1 MCFLCTNGLAVP
13 QLPKQPD
20 RSLDKTKARLAFL
33 QAESFQLCLLWAPDF
48 HEPVDRLHLRKGFKH
63 SCWWMFQS
71 FCHQLFN
78 DASLSVHTEPA
89 PTFRNYWI
97 VWFKL
102 FCSSVWSGKVWKWIT
117 SPIEEGN
124 LNMCRL
130 FLNIIILVC
139 HLMIHV
145 ESWRQK
151 APPGLVLVNRQG
163 SVMSPSVHVHVRV
176 SVGVGALRHSSEE
189 ETSHRHRHIG
199 GDVLGTST
207 TQTAHG
213 VVFPKT
219 PENGLFSAAR
229 KISETRLLMNQL
241 VSSHCTSVKAR
252 KVNSLSNLITRR
264 YQREIHTL
272 RASGSLC
279 DELNHH
285 SPIWQRAQV
294 SPVCVCVK
302 IQHTL
307 ASCPSHGKVNSC
319 VNV

>member
-1 MCFLCTNGLAVP
+1 MWQHLHQSANECPDLRSDWSVSNQESWTCAKTNLFVCFGKLGCLLFSSTLVLNLPLLVSPNFISSQPTTAAGLKQKCVFSAQTDFTRVRLAVP

-124 LNMCRL
+124 LNMCHSCLSPDDSCRVVATEGSAWPRPRKQTRL
-130 FLNIIILVC
+130 C
-139 HLMIHV
+139 
-145 ESWRQK
+145 
-151 APPGLVLVNRQG
+151 
-163 SVMSPSVHVHVRV
+163 
-176 SVGVGALRHSSEE
+176 
-189 ETSHRHRHIG
+189 
-199 GDVLGTST
+199 DVTECARARARECWYWST
-207 TQTAHG
+207 TSQ
-213 VVFPKT
+213 
-219 PENGLFSAAR
+219 
-229 KISETRLLMNQL
+229 
-241 VSSHCTSVKAR
+241 
-252 KVNSLSNLITRR
+252 
-264 YQREIHTL
+264 
-272 RASGSLC
+272 
-279 DELNHH
+279 
-285 SPIWQRAQV
+285 
-294 SPVCVCVK
+294 
-302 IQHTL
+302 
-307 ASCPSHGKVNSC
+307 
-319 VNV
+319 